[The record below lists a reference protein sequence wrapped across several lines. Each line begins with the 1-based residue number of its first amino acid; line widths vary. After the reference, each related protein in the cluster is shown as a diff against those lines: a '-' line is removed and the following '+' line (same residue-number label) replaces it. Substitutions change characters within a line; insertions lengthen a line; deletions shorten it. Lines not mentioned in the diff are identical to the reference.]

1 MAKKK
6 EPKSLYDI
14 QSDFENMQRMSCVPI
29 GIRKVRKDYVFDE
42 NQSVKWN
49 KEQVE
54 KNNLAYEK
62 EVARLNTLKNK
73 ERDQILEDIY
83 YTIQC
88 EVGHN
93 LSREN
98 AIRLW
103 DWSYELG
110 HSDGIHCVISHLG
123 DIITLVDKMLSGVK

>member
-1 MAKKK
+1 
-6 EPKSLYDI
+6 
-14 QSDFENMQRMSCVPI
+14 MQRMSCVPI
-29 GIRKVRKDYVFDE
+29 GIRKVRKDYILDE

-54 KNNLAYEK
+54 KNNLVYEK

-73 ERDQILEDIY
+73 ERDRIYEDIY

-88 EVGHN
+88 DVGHN
-93 LSREN
+93 LSREK
-98 AIRLW
+98 AILLW

-110 HSDGIHCVISHLG
+110 HSNGIYCVLAYLEG
-123 DIITLVDKMLSGVK
+123 IITLVDKMLSEVR